1 MNMNTLKYKGFI
13 GSVEIEPDDLSLYGK
28 VLGLDKKTLIS
39 YEGHDV
45 AELEKDFH
53 NAIDEYILYCEENN
67 LPIHKSY
74 SGSFNIRIP
83 QSLHAKA
90 SELAAERG
98 ISLNAYVRNAIEKA
112 VQSQL
117 V

>member
-1 MNMNTLKYKGFI
+1 MNTLKYKGFI

-39 YEGHDV
+39 YEGKDV

-53 NAIDEYILYCEENN
+53 DAIDDYIAFCEDNN
-67 LPIHKSY
+67 LPLHKSY

-83 QSLHAKA
+83 QNLHARA

-98 ISLNAYVRNAIEKA
+98 ISLNAYVRNAIETA
-112 VQSQL
+112 VQSAQ

>member
-1 MNMNTLKYKGFI
+1 MNTLKYKGFI

-53 NAIDEYILYCEENN
+53 DAVDDYILYCEENN
-67 LPIHKSY
+67 LPVHKSY

-83 QSLHAKA
+83 QDLHAKA

-98 ISLNAYVRNAIEKA
+98 ISLNAYVRNAIEAA
-112 VQSQL
+112 VHSQFA
-117 V
+117 